1 MAFTKLRQ
9 FFTDTAEDIS
19 SRSFKEFM
27 GDFIP
32 SNAHGREL
40 YKAANDVIS
49 KKYTF
54 ASFLTNDKIRKKI
67 EETGK
72 SGPEIEAAINEFRK
86 ARATKDYK
94 LTEETA
100 KKLDQKHGITAF
112 QEMLSQAEKDRNDT
126 ASLLIGPPDKDV
138 YKGAGLREVYFN
150 PDGEERIEK
159 FVENFASDKSPEI
172 SNAIY
177 KLNGFRN
184 YFKNEDPA
192 LNRKRA
198 VGVAGAYVAGSI
210 GVRAIQ
216 GGTPLRNEY
225 GESDIAGVPF
235 L

>member
-19 SRSFKEFM
+19 KKSFGEFM
-27 GDFIP
+27 GDFLPNNI
-32 SNAHGREL
+32 HGNEVT
-40 YKAANDVIS
+40 KAARETME
-49 KKYTF
+49 KYSF
-54 ASFLTNDKIRKKI
+54 ASELTNDLIKEKIAT
-67 EETGK
+67 TGK
-72 SGPEIEAAINEFRK
+72 SGPEIDAAIKEFRK

-112 QEMLSQAEKDRNDT
+112 QEMLSEAEETRLKKYNT
-126 ASLLIGPPDKDV
+126 AIQKNRDSI
-138 YKGAGLREVYFN
+138 YKMALNAYYTN
-150 PDGEERIEK
+150 PNGEERLANFID
-159 FVENFASDKSPEI
+159 NFAGDKANSI
-172 SNAIY
+172 NNIIYHGNAL
-177 KLNGFRN
+177 KN

-198 VGVAGAYVAGSI
+198 IGVAGAYVAGSI